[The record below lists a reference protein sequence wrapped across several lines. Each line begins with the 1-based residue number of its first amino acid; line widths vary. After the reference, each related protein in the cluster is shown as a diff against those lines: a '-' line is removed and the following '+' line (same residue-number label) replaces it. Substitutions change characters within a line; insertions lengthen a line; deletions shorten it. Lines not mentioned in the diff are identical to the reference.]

1 MSLKRGAPPPDAA
14 AADHARPSKTTKLHD
29 NNATATTEQPQQQ
42 QQHEPP
48 TIYRSAP
55 LTDRRSTFLAFF
67 APGTALSARALQA
80 HPDFRSAT
88 HRIAA
93 WRRPSAQRKLSLLPA
108 SKSSFSS
115 STNNRGSG
123 AESNSV
129 VESGHDDDGES
140 HAGKRLA
147 RVLEAM
153 GVDAG
158 AVVVARW
165 YGGVM
170 LGPARFAH
178 IENVA
183 REAVRE
189 WRRAVVAEGV
199 ERRVVEEGRKKEG
212 LVRVL
217 GERDGSIEVL
227 RGLLAEKKRVAGG
240 GEGEGVVAQRKQMD
254 YGKMPVQVLEK
265 LEKARDATI
274 AFILKELDAVEDEI
288 LKGMGEGDALD
299 EGDEVAGETADLAGQ
314 DGKNDE
320 TVAGD
325 VPGGSPGAAQKEE
338 LTEQKQCDSA
348 VETES
353 PAKQSNP
360 DAG

>member
-14 AADHARPSKTTKLHD
+14 AAKPPRPSKTTKLHD
-29 NNATATTEQPQQQ
+29 NTAAADHPSPQQQ
-42 QQHEPP
+42 EHEP

-67 APGTALSARALQA
+67 APGTTLSARALQA

-108 SKSSFSS
+108 SKSSSS
-115 STNNRGSG
+115 SS
-123 AESNSV
+123 SNV

-227 RGLLAEKKRVAGG
+227 RGLLAEKKRV
-240 GEGEGVVAQRKQMD
+240 
-254 YGKMPVQVLEK
+254 
-265 LEKARDATI
+265 
-274 AFILKELDAVEDEI
+274 
-288 LKGMGEGDALD
+288 
-299 EGDEVAGETADLAGQ
+299 
-314 DGKNDE
+314 
-320 TVAGD
+320 
-325 VPGGSPGAAQKEE
+325 
-338 LTEQKQCDSA
+338 
-348 VETES
+348 
-353 PAKQSNP
+353 
-360 DAG
+360 

>member
-1 MSLKRGAPPPDAA
+1 MSLKRGAPPPDDAA
-14 AADHARPSKTTKLHD
+14 ANPPRPSKTTKLHNAAAAD
-29 NNATATTEQPQQQ
+29 NQQQ
-42 QQHEPP
+42 EP

-108 SKSSFSS
+108 NKSSFS

-227 RGLLAEKKRVAGG
+227 RGLLAEKR
-240 GEGEGVVAQRKQMD
+240 GV
-254 YGKMPVQVLEK
+254 
-265 LEKARDATI
+265 
-274 AFILKELDAVEDEI
+274 
-288 LKGMGEGDALD
+288 
-299 EGDEVAGETADLAGQ
+299 
-314 DGKNDE
+314 
-320 TVAGD
+320 
-325 VPGGSPGAAQKEE
+325 
-338 LTEQKQCDSA
+338 
-348 VETES
+348 
-353 PAKQSNP
+353 
-360 DAG
+360 

>member
-29 NNATATTEQPQQQ
+29 NNAAATTEQPQQQ

-108 SKSSFSS
+108 SKTSPPSS
-115 STNNRGSG
+115 NN
-123 AESNSV
+123 V

-227 RGLLAEKKRVAGG
+227 RGLLAEKKRVAGR
-240 GEGEGVVAQRKQMD
+240 GEGEGEKAQRKQMD

-274 AFILKELDAVEDEI
+274 AFILKELDTVEDEI

-320 TVAGD
+320 TMAGD
-325 VPGGSPGAAQKEE
+325 VPGGSPGAAQEEE

>member
-14 AADHARPSKTTKLHD
+14 AAADPPRPSKTTKLH
-29 NNATATTEQPQQQ
+29 ATTTEQPQQ
-42 QQHEPP
+42 HEREP

-67 APGTALSARALQA
+67 APGTTLSARALQA
-80 HPDFRSAT
+80 HPDFRTAT

-108 SKSSFSS
+108 NKSSSS
-115 STNNRGSG
+115 SDN
-123 AESNSV
+123 V

-140 HAGKRLA
+140 YAGKRLA

-189 WRRAVVAEGV
+189 WRRAVVAAEGEKRQAELQRQAARGA
-199 ERRVVEEGRKKEG
+199 ERKEE

-217 GERDGSIEVL
+217 GERDASIEVL
-227 RGLLAEKKRVAGG
+227 RGLLAEKKGVAGR
-240 GEGEGVVAQRKQMD
+240 GEGEGEKGVAAPATPRKQMD

-274 AFILKELDAVEDEI
+274 AFILKELDAIEDEI
-288 LKGMGEGDALD
+288 LKGMGDGDALE
-299 EGDEVAGETADLAGQ
+299 EGDEVDGETADSALQ
-314 DGKNDE
+314 DEENGE
-320 TVAGD
+320 TVADD
-325 VPGGSPGAAQKEE
+325 VPGGSPGAVQEE
-338 LTEQKQCDSA
+338 RLAEQKQCDSA
-348 VETES
+348 VESES

>member
-14 AADHARPSKTTKLHD
+14 AADPPRPSKTTKLH
-29 NNATATTEQPQQQ
+29 NAATTEQPQQQ
-42 QQHEPP
+42 HEREP

-108 SKSSFSS
+108 KGPS
-115 STNNRGSG
+115 NNNS
-123 AESNSV
+123 SV

-189 WRRAVVAEGV
+189 WRRAVVAAEGEKRQV
-199 ERRVVEEGRKKEG
+199 EQQRQAARGAERKEE

-217 GERDGSIEVL
+217 GERDASIEVL
-227 RGLLAEKKRVAGG
+227 RGLLAEKKGVAGKVEGGG
-240 GEGEGVVAQRKQMD
+240 GEGVAAPATPRKQMD

-274 AFILKELDAVEDEI
+274 AFILKELDAIEDEI
-288 LKGMGEGDALD
+288 LKGMGDGDALE
-299 EGDEVAGETADLAGQ
+299 EGDEVVGETAQSARQ
-314 DGKNDE
+314 DEKNGE
-320 TVAGD
+320 TVADD
-325 VPGGSPGAAQKEE
+325 VPGGSPRAAQEE
-338 LTEQKQCDSA
+338 KLAEQKQCDSA
-348 VETES
+348 VESES